1 MQLSPPF
8 FRQRRFEFRISCL
21 QLKMTSLCFK
31 PSWLSWDKWPLHFV
45 RTQGMC
51 SAKVEQNSHGNIAN
65 CKIYKAYLNKF
76 LFFFIVMKTRSSF
89 FPNIL
94 HQTIYNLCKI
104 CEFENIFPLS
114 HMFTN
119 TAKYFHSIFLKMQY
133 PISFSYENLN
143 FYCNCTV
150 FSIFKVPMDMGR

>member
-1 MQLSPPF
+1 MRKENCRWFSLAQVTSYAAISPF

-45 RTQGMC
+45 RTQGVC

-76 LFFFIVMKTRSSF
+76 LFFLLWWKLEALF
-89 FPNIL
+89 FPTYFIKL
-94 HQTIYNLCKI
+94 FTTSVKFASLKI
-104 CEFENIFPLS
+104 FFHYHICLRIQQNIFTL
-114 HMFTN
+114 F
-119 TAKYFHSIFLKMQY
+119 F
-133 PISFSYENLN
+133 
-143 FYCNCTV
+143 
-150 FSIFKVPMDMGR
+150 